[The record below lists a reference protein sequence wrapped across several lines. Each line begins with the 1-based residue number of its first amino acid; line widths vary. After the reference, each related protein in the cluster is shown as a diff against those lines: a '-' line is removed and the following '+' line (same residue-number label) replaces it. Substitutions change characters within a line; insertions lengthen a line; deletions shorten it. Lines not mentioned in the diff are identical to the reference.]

1 MAKAQ
6 KQKQKFEFRGE
17 ITDHSVLVGSHGD
30 VVIRID
36 GNFDL
41 SGIIYCPRYTVTIT
55 VRGEGRAAFRGKCN
69 RIVIKKIKGAS
80 TLDLSELT
88 CRELQ
93 CRNLK
98 EKAMVIAGK
107 TRVISRANLADE
119 AELHLEGRPLI
130 TNSFVTGNARVVY
143 RPKAPADNNLVS
155 Q

>member
-1 MAKAQ
+1 MAKV
-6 KQKQKFEFRGE
+6 QKQKFEFKGE
-17 ITDHSVLVGSHGD
+17 ITDHSVLIGSHGD

-55 VRGEGRAAFRGKCN
+55 VRGAGRAAFRGKCN
-69 RIVIKKIKGAS
+69 RIIIKKIKGAS

-93 CRNLK
+93 CHNLK
-98 EKAMVIAGK
+98 NKATVIAGK

-119 AELHLEGRPLI
+119 AELHLEGKPLI
-130 TNSFVTGNARVVY
+130 TNSFVTGNARIIH
-143 RPKAPADNNLVS
+143 RSGALADNNLVS
-155 Q
+155 P